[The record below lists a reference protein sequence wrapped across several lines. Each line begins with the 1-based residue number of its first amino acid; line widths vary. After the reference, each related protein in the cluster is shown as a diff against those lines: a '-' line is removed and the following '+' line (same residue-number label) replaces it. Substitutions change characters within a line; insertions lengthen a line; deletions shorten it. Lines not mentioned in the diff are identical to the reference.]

1 MMAEQLPIWHHG
13 FNDQVASDRDKL
25 RPLPPTWPG
34 FLFAR
39 IFASCSKL
47 QLTFINYMFARS
59 ALNAIPDCAA
69 RLPEQADNG
78 VRAGPRST
86 W

>member
-1 MMAEQLPIWHHG
+1 M
-13 FNDQVASDRDKL
+13 
-25 RPLPPTWPG
+25 
-34 FLFAR
+34 
-39 IFASCSKL
+39 L
-47 QLTFINYMFARS
+47 QLTFINYLFARS

-86 W
+86 WHATAMVVDLLADLEGMGGFCHPLFRPALSRPQKIV

>member
-1 MMAEQLPIWHHG
+1 LFG
-13 FNDQVASDRDKL
+13 LSVAADVVGVFI
-25 RPLPPTWPG
+25 RP
-34 FLFAR
+34 
-39 IFASCSKL
+39 FASFSKL
-47 QLTFINYMFARS
+47 QLTFINYLFARS

-69 RLPEQADNG
+69 RLPEQADTG